1 MVETLNFEFPAGSH
15 RIARR
20 SNVGVVASGNLEVLM
35 ESAEES
41 RSVVRVRTSA
51 AGFSDTWQAVFAKFF
66 EQHDVAVRVEVN
78 DFGASPPVV
87 LLRLE
92 QALEEALG

>member
-1 MVETLNFEFPAGSH
+1 MVETLTFEFPAGAH

-20 SNVGVVASGNLEVLM
+20 SHVGVVASGNLEVLIDSS
-35 ESAEES
+35 EDAQSSA
-41 RSVVRVRTSA
+41 RVRTSA
-51 AGFSDTWQAVFAKFF
+51 AGFGDTWQALLAMFF
-66 EQHDVAVRVEVN
+66 SQHDVAMRVEIN

-92 QALEEALG
+92 QGLEEATE

>member
-1 MVETLNFEFPAGSH
+1 MIETLNFEFPAGSN

-20 SNVGVVASGNLEVLM
+20 SRVGVVASGNLEVLM
-35 ESAEES
+35 EDAEES
-41 RSVVRVRTSA
+41 RSAVRVRTSA
-51 AGFSDTWQAVFAKFF
+51 AGFRKTWQAVFAKFYDD
-66 EQHDVAVRVEVN
+66 HDVAVCIEIN

-92 QALEEALG
+92 QAFEEATR

>member
-1 MVETLNFEFPAGSH
+1 MVETLNFEFPAGAR

-20 SNVGVVASGNLEVLM
+20 IHVGVVASGNLEVLM
-35 ESAEES
+35 EAAEDT
-41 RSVVRVRTSA
+41 RSLVRVRTSA
-51 AGFSDTWQAVFAKFF
+51 AGFNDTWQAVLAKFF
-66 EQHDVAVRVEVN
+66 ERHDVSLRVEIN

-92 QALEEALG
+92 QALEEATA